1 MPQIEDQDI
10 KESTAPIISDQAL
23 IQESKSELIS
33 VLTSYL
39 IKKSKQEREAKI
51 KGPAD
56 HHI

>member
-1 MPQIEDQDI
+1 MPETLDQFS
-10 KESTAPIISDQAL
+10 ESTTPVISDQ
-23 IQESKSELIS
+23 KSELIS